1 MPFVQVTDVEDAEPI
16 ELPCDDDGTL
26 TVAAVA
32 AQYPGATGLK
42 YRLDGHVRA
51 VKMANGKL
59 YPPEEGW
66 SDYVY
71 YCIFPKGRN
80 AVCTNSESA
89 FRAGLYLPS

>member
-1 MPFVQVTDVEDAEPI
+1 MTYVRVTDVEDSESI
-16 ELPCDDDGTL
+16 EIPTEDDGTL

-51 VKMANGKL
+51 VKLADGKL

-66 SDYVY
+66 SDSIY
-71 YCIFPKGRN
+71 YCIFPKGII
-80 AVCTNSESA
+80 
-89 FRAGLYLPS
+89 